1 MFMSLRHGSV
11 HNHHKI
17 LLIVSIRLLF
27 ILFKFN
33 AYCLLNWSPFR
44 LFAEKCYA
52 CKKPIVPKDGSNIA
66 PKLKALDQNYH
77 PECFKCQVSF
87 NVNSIKKLVSY
98 FLFILLFLQSCG
110 LILEDGCYPH
120 KKKAYCFDCYETI
133 RSKN

>member
-1 MFMSLRHGSV
+1 MVLSITIIRYYLLYLLDFCLYYSSLT
-11 HNHHKI
+11 
-17 LLIVSIRLLF
+17 
-27 ILFKFN
+27 N